1 MPNTSIEY
9 NGIKFTGGKFFI
21 IISLIG
27 TIIGGGWTGYK
38 FYDDYLDMKQQ
49 VQEFVA
55 PDLSGFDKRIE
66 LVQQEVSMLSE
77 EMQMILSEVELVAST
92 AKELKDD
99 LKSDVRQ
106 LEADSRHIEALVDGI
121 KNKTREELRLF
132 EDMIRELEDNLQ
144 LEIDKALNNPLGN
157 MSAKVK

>member
-9 NGIKFTGGKFFI
+9 NGLKFTGGKFFI

-49 VQEFVA
+49 VQEFVS

>member
-1 MPNTSIEY
+1 MPSIEY
-9 NGIKFTGGKFFI
+9 QGLKFTGGKFFI

-27 TIIGGGWTGYK
+27 AIIGGGWTGYK

-66 LVQQEVSMLSE
+66 LIQQEVSMLSE
-77 EMQMILSEVELVAST
+77 EMQMILSEVDLVAST

-106 LEADSRHIEALVDGI
+106 LEKDSRHTESLVDSI
-121 KNKTREELRLF
+121 KNSTREELRLF
-132 EDMIRELEDNLQ
+132 ESMIKELEDNLQ